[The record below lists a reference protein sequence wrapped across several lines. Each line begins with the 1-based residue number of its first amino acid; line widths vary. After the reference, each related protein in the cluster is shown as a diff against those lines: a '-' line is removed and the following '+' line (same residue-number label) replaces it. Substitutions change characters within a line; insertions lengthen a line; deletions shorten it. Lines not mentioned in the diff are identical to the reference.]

1 MPADTP
7 SRNAPPSPF
16 SPARIWT
23 LATNTFTQLV
33 RMRVFYFLLIF
44 ALVVIGVARVYLSWS
59 QEQELKLIK
68 DVGFGAMRVFAD
80 LFAIAATAL
89 LIPKDIEDRTL
100 YTILSKPVSR
110 IEYLAGKLLGVILLI
125 GISLILMQA
134 IFGSVLHFRQQA
146 ILSDAM
152 HQLDTNPPFYVETA
166 EDLQKLKDDTS
177 QSILAQGINLNL
189 LAATLSLFVKASV
202 LASFTLL
209 ISTFASST
217 LFTIMCGVAAYIIG
231 HSQGLARDYFLA
243 GTFTEGFEHVVA
255 FVVAILFPDLESLSL
270 VDGIVTGQVVPA
282 AVVFK
287 ILGIGFLYV
296 LIYNLAAFFVFSDK
310 EL

>member
-7 SRNAPPSPF
+7 SLNAPPSAF
-16 SPARIWT
+16 SPGRIWA

-125 GISLILMQA
+125 GISLALMQV

-146 ILSDAM
+146 ILADTM
-152 HQLDTNPPFYVETA
+152 HQLDTSPPFYIESEA
-166 EDLQKLKDDTS
+166 DLQKLKDETRET
-177 QSILAQGINLNL
+177 ILAQGVNLNL

-231 HSQGLARDYFLA
+231 HSQGLARDYFLS
-243 GTFTEGFEHVVA
+243 GTFTEGFENIVA
-255 FVVAILFPDLESLSL
+255 FVVAILFPDLEALTL
-270 VDGIVTGQVVPA
+270 VDGIVAGQVVPA
-282 AVVFK
+282 AVVLK
-287 ILGIGFLYV
+287 IVGLGFMYV
-296 LIYNLAAFFVFSDK
+296 LIYNIAAFFVFSDK